1 MSKKILIVGASGTV
15 GQAVVRALGSGNHL
29 IEAGRSHHTNKV
41 DITDSKSIQ
50 ALFQQ
55 VGKVDAIVSVTGQ
68 LHFGPLNEM
77 TAEQFQIGLKNKL
90 LGQIDI
96 ALVGQHYLNEGGSIT
111 LTSGIVSEEPIR
123 YGVNATTVNAAL
135 EGFVRS
141 AACEMMHGQRINVV
155 SPSVLQESLD
165 TFGPYFRGFEA
176 VPGSR
181 VALAYLRSIEGVQ
194 TGKLFR
200 VW

>member
-1 MSKKILIVGASGTV
+1 MGKKILIVGASGTV
-15 GQAVVRALGSGNHL
+15 GQAVVRELSSGNNL
-29 IEAGRSHHTNKV
+29 IEAGRSHHENKV

-50 ALFQQ
+50 SLFLRL
-55 VGKVDAIVSVTGQ
+55 GKVDAIVSVTGQ

-77 TAEQFQIGLKNKL
+77 TSEQFQIGLRNKL
-90 LGQIDI
+90 LGQVDL
-96 ALVGQHYLNEGGSIT
+96 ALIGQHYLTDGGSIT
-111 LTSGIVSEEPIR
+111 LTSGIVSEEPVR
-123 YGVNATTVNAAL
+123 FGVNATTVNAAL

-141 AACEMMHGQRINVV
+141 AAFEMTHGQRINVV
-155 SPSVLQESLD
+155 SPSVLQESLG

-181 VALAYLRSIEGVQ
+181 VALAYLRSIESVQ
-194 TGKLFR
+194 TGKVFR